1 MLFLMLKFN
10 VPIKIPVVFDNGL
23 NYDCHFIMKEL
34 ANDFSGN
41 LNVLEKI
48 LKNTKPFLFQ

>member
-1 MLFLMLKFN
+1 MWSVFTRMLFLMLKFN

-34 ANDFSGN
+34 ANDF
-41 LNVLEKI
+41 
-48 LKNTKPFLFQ
+48 